1 MEACN
6 AADLLRG
13 SADDD
18 RQSDEP
24 TVIEVLKENWR
35 AFEVFRLCLA
45 SYAGMGGVVGIA
57 AAEIHAA
64 VRLLRIPEKAWPSV
78 SHKVHYMGTCLVM
91 AQAEKRAR
99 SPQR

>member
-18 RQSDEP
+18 RQVEEP
-24 TVIEVLKENWR
+24 LIIEVLSENWR
-35 AFEVFRLCLA
+35 ALQVFRLCLA
-45 SYAGMGGVVGIA
+45 SYAGMGGVIGIA

-64 VRLLRIPEKAWPSV
+64 VQLLRVPQKAWPGV
-78 SHKVHYMGTCLVM
+78 SHKVHYMSTCLVM
-91 AQAEKRAR
+91 AQAEKRAA
-99 SPQR
+99 SPSR

>member
-1 MEACN
+1 VEACN

-18 RQSDEP
+18 RQED
-24 TVIEVLKENWR
+24 TVIEVLAENWQ

-45 SYAGMGGVVGIA
+45 EVAGMGGVVGIA

-64 VRLLRIPEKAWPSV
+64 VRLLRLPPSAWPDTA
-78 SHKVHYMGTCLVM
+78 HKVHYMGRCL
-91 AQAEKRAR
+91 ALAHAGKR
-99 SPQR
+99 P

>member
-64 VRLLRIPEKAWPSV
+64 VQLLDVPRKAWRNV
-78 SHKVHYMGTCLVM
+78 AHKVHYMGTLLVM
-91 AQAEKRAR
+91 AQASKR
-99 SPQR
+99 S